1 MNDIEVLDAL
11 PQAPASSGA
20 DAPLAEMLPPALA
33 SRTLTPLA
41 EMGITTPDDLYECIA
56 NVGGNWYRRFLGLTR
71 KDAVA
76 LVDWLRNA
84 CPDVG
89 EITAIFYPPGD
100 APEALKETDVPTEA
114 ALVPVKPMEQLSLTS
129 SLSGALGTNRGSDDT
144 LDAENDLEA
153 IRLWLAARA
162 VNVNTQAQYRK
173 EAERFLLWCT
183 LERGVALS
191 SITNKD
197 AALFPRWLEGLGRTE
212 PKVWAQLWRQPQN
225 TWIGPKNAPR
235 MSSEWRPYNGP
246 LSASSR
252 HTSFTVIRILFAFL
266 VKTGYLRHN
275 PFDQVSTKV
284 HFLRGEGAPRD
295 FADRSLT
302 ESQWADVLDY
312 LESMPPT
319 LSSARIRVILAL
331 GKGLGMRASEMITA
345 RAGWIVQRRIGDEDM
360 IVIEIVGKGDKV
372 RRLPLAAET
381 LEAVNAYFA
390 LRNLP
395 PVLQCDPNVSLIA
408 NLGIGRRADPS
419 SPTAVSR
426 SGLYHALVT
435 FFEGAAG
442 IAEERSPAD
451 AAKLRAASTHWLR
464 HTFAATALRN
474 MDLNVVQNAMGHAS
488 IGTTSRYL
496 TPEEAQI
503 AKAMKK
509 MAPL

>member
-1 MNDIEVLDAL
+1 MSDLAVIDADE
-11 PQAPASSGA
+11 PARDLA
-20 DAPLAEMLPPALA
+20 DVPLEKALPPALA
-33 SRTLTPLA
+33 ARALASLT
-41 EMGITTPDDLYECIA
+41 EMGLETPEDLYDCIA

-71 KDAVA
+71 KDATA
-76 LVDWLRNA
+76 LVDWLRKSVA
-84 CPDVG
+84 DIG
-89 EITAIFYPPGD
+89 EVTEIFYPPGD
-100 APEALKETDVPTEA
+100 APAELHAQGAEDANAV
-114 ALVPVKPMEQLSLTS
+114 ALVRPMESLTLTS
-129 SLSGALGTNRGSDDT
+129 SLSGAVGTNRGHEGT

-153 IRLWLAARA
+153 VRQWLAARA

-191 SITNKD
+191 SITSKD
-197 AALFPRWLEGLGRTE
+197 AALFPRWLEGLGRTD
-212 PKVWAQLWRQPQN
+212 PKAWAALWRQPQT

-235 MSSEWRPYNGP
+235 DSAEWRPYNGP

-252 HTSFTVIRILFAFL
+252 RTSLTVIRILFTFL
-266 VKTGYLRHN
+266 VKTGYLRFN
-275 PFDQVSTKV
+275 PFDQVSSKV
-284 HFLRGEGAPRD
+284 RFLPGEGAPRD

-302 ESQWADVLDY
+302 ESQWEDVLDY
-312 LESMPPT
+312 LESLPAT
-319 LSSARIRVILAL
+319 LSAARIRVVLAL

-372 RRLPLAAET
+372 RRLPLANET
-381 LEAVNAYFA
+381 LEAINAYFA
-390 LRNLP
+390 MRELP
-395 PVLQCDPNVSLIA
+395 PVLQCDPKVSLLA
-408 NLGIGRRADPS
+408 NLGIGRRANAGTL
-419 SPTAVSR
+419 TAVSR

-435 FFEGAAG
+435 FFEGAASV
-442 IAEERSPAD
+442 AEDRSPAD

-464 HTFAATALRN
+464 HTFASTALRN

-503 AKAMKK
+503 AKAMKQ
-509 MAPL
+509 MSPL

>member
-20 DAPLAEMLPPALA
+20 DAPLAEILPPALA

-56 NVGGNWYRRFLGLTR
+56 NVGGNWYRRFLGDTR
-71 KDAVA
+71 KEAVA

-197 AALFPRWLEGLGRTE
+197 AALFPRWLEGLGRTD
-212 PKVWAQLWRQPQN
+212 PKVWAQLWRQPQS

-235 MSSEWRPYNGP
+235 M
-246 LSASSR
+246 
-252 HTSFTVIRILFAFL
+252 
-266 VKTGYLRHN
+266 
-275 PFDQVSTKV
+275 
-284 HFLRGEGAPRD
+284 
-295 FADRSLT
+295 
-302 ESQWADVLDY
+302 
-312 LESMPPT
+312 
-319 LSSARIRVILAL
+319 
-331 GKGLGMRASEMITA
+331 
-345 RAGWIVQRRIGDEDM
+345 
-360 IVIEIVGKGDKV
+360 
-372 RRLPLAAET
+372 
-381 LEAVNAYFA
+381 
-390 LRNLP
+390 
-395 PVLQCDPNVSLIA
+395 
-408 NLGIGRRADPS
+408 
-419 SPTAVSR
+419 
-426 SGLYHALVT
+426 
-435 FFEGAAG
+435 
-442 IAEERSPAD
+442 
-451 AAKLRAASTHWLR
+451 
-464 HTFAATALRN
+464 
-474 MDLNVVQNAMGHAS
+474 
-488 IGTTSRYL
+488 
-496 TPEEAQI
+496 
-503 AKAMKK
+503 
-509 MAPL
+509 